1 MALFLRQCALTIL
14 IGLAS
19 VLVAWSEDW
28 PTRNVSVVIPLP
40 PGVAGDTTARIVFEQ
55 VGRQVGESF
64 VIQNRPGAGGII
76 GANVVAKSPP
86 DGYTALVY
94 GSLAAATALYARLP
108 FDTLN
113 DFAPVVPFGQQ
124 PLAIVAPPGRF
135 KDLPICWRAPKRNRV
150 S

>member
-1 MALFLRQCALTIL
+1 MNTQ
-14 IGLAS
+14 
-19 VLVAWSEDW
+19 
-28 PTRNVSVVIPLP
+28 
-40 PGVAGDTTARIVFEQ
+40 PGIFGRKLGNTQLFEQ
-55 VGRQVGESF
+55 DGSVTRVT
-64 VIQNRPGAGGII
+64 VIEAGPVT
-76 GANVVAKSPP
+76 VVSKRTPEK

-94 GSLAAATALYARLP
+94 GSLAAATALYSKLP
-108 FDTLN
+108 FDTIN